1 MQFRT
6 RAIHVGPEHDRQT
19 GAIVPPIHLS
29 STFVQ
34 PGAGQWAEFD
44 YSRSGNPTRKAFET
58 TLASLEGGAGA
69 LAFASGM
76 AATHCATMIL
86 EQGDHV
92 VAGTDIYGGTYRLLH
107 KIANR
112 SGIATTL
119 APSTDLA
126 HLAAAITPQTTLL
139 WIASPGNPLM
149 SITDI
154 AACARLARERGIL
167 LAVDNTL
174 ASPAL
179 TRPLELGA
187 DLVMHSATKYIGG
200 HSDVLGGALVVKDKA
215 LYDRLYFVQ
224 NATGAVMGPLESF
237 LCSRGLKT
245 LELRVRE
252 HSRTALKI
260 AEYLAQH
267 PGVGRVLYPGLKN
280 HPGHEIAAKQMT
292 GGFGGMLSFEAAG
305 GFEAAKTIVQS
316 TKLFQLAVSLGAAE
330 SLIEQPAS
338 MSHASYDRDARLA
351 HGITDGLIRLSVGL
365 EAFEDL
371 RDDLDHALAQ
381 VP

>member
-6 RAIHVGPEHDRQT
+6 RAIHVGQEPDRET
-19 GAIVPPIHLS
+19 GAVVPPIHMA

-34 PGAGQWAEFD
+34 PGAGVWGTFD

-58 TLASLEGGAGA
+58 TLASLEGGAAA

-76 AATHCATMIL
+76 AATHCVTMLL
-86 EQGDHV
+86 EQGDHIA
-92 VAGTDIYGGTYRLLH
+92 AGSDIYGGTYRLLH
-107 KIANR
+107 KITNR
-112 SGIATTL
+112 SGIHTTL
-119 APSTDLA
+119 APSTDLDR
-126 HLAAAITPQTTLL
+126 LAAAITPHTKLL
-139 WIASPGNPLM
+139 WIESPGNPLM

-154 AACARLARERGIL
+154 AACAQLAHERGIL
-167 LAVDNTL
+167 LGVDNTL

-187 DLVMHSATKYIGG
+187 DIVMHSATKYLGG

-252 HSRTALKI
+252 QSRTALAI
-260 AEYLAQH
+260 AEHLARH
-267 PGVGRVLYPGLKN
+267 PRVKRVLYPGLPH
-280 HPGHEIAAKQMT
+280 HPGHDIAARQMT

-305 GFEAAKTIVQS
+305 DLDSTKKIVQS
-316 TKLFQLAVSLGAAE
+316 TRLFHLAVSLGAAE
-330 SLIEQPAS
+330 SLIEQPAL
-338 MSHASYDRDARLA
+338 MSHASYDREARLA
-351 HGITDGLIRLSVGL
+351 HGITDGLIRLSIGL

-371 RDDLDHALAQ
+371 RDDLDQALAHS
-381 VP
+381 

>member
-6 RAIHVGPEHDRQT
+6 RAIHVGQEHDRQT

-58 TLASLEGGAGA
+58 TLAALEGGAGA

-76 AATHCATMIL
+76 AATHCATMLL

-107 KIANR
+107 KISNR
-112 SGIATTL
+112 SGITATL
-119 APSTDLA
+119 APSTDLGQ
-126 HLAAAITPQTTLL
+126 LAAAITPKTKLL
-139 WIASPGNPLM
+139 WIESPGNPLM

-200 HSDVLGGALVVKDKA
+200 HSDVLGGALVVKDKP
-215 LYDRLYFVQ
+215 LYDKLYFVQ

-260 AEYLAQH
+260 AEHLAQH
-267 PGVGRVLYPGLKN
+267 PRVGRVLYPGLEN
-280 HPGHEIAAKQMT
+280 HPGHEIAARQMT

-305 GFEAAKTIVQS
+305 GFEAAKTIVQC

-371 RDDLDHALAQ
+371 RDDLDQALAR
-381 VP
+381 V